1 MREMSRRGFTIVELL
16 IVIAIIGILGGIVT
30 AAANGALRNARAKRA
45 EAMRV
50 ALEQGIATFYA
61 QEGKWPDK
69 IEKKADAGFEGDTY
83 TFSPDETDAIFR
95 EVVGRSFGKG
105 GKRSAMV
112 DAMALFV
119 ARSGSLGNSGKGC
132 YDNHG
137 NKSDT
142 RTYCGGRGCISG
154 VDFSL
159 AVAKS
164 GRHHIR
170 FNEMSFGYQGTE
182 HGKFCRFWVTYNGK
196 TDSVTVSKRGPDL

>member
-1 MREMSRRGFTIVELL
+1 MRDISRRGFTIVELL
-16 IVIAIIGILGGIVT
+16 VVIAIIGILGGIVT
-30 AAANGALRNARAKRA
+30 AAASGALRNARAKRA
-45 EAMRV
+45 DAMRA

-61 QEGKWPDK
+61 QEGKWPSP
-69 IEKKADAGFEGDTY
+69 IESKADAGFEGDTY
-83 TFSPDETDAIFR
+83 TFSPAETDTIFR

-105 GKRSAMV
+105 GKKSAMV

-119 ARSGSLGNSGKGC
+119 ARSAALGNSGKGC

-137 NKSDT
+137 NRRDT
-142 RTYCGGRGCISG
+142 ATYCGGQNCIGG
-154 VDFSL
+154 VDFSV

-170 FNEMSFGYQGTE
+170 FNEMAFGYQGTE

-196 TDSVTVSKRGPDL
+196 ADTVSVSKRGPDL